1 VEDVNLALSLN
12 GIQEIYGLSPPS
24 ALGSSSSGASVSSNN
39 VVNLSEFS
47 KQPIPKCPL
56 LPELSLH
63 WLAVDGFQPL
73 IPENPSAAT
82 TVIHASVVGDPN
94 DAADQPLSLPKEI
107 QHFYYRT
114 TGLILACDHAAL
126 PVVLDSLRN
135 DMGLQELVPY
145 FSKFIYQQIR
155 ASTRSLPLLRALI
168 CTVSALISNKSLRI
182 EFHLQQLL
190 PAIFTCIVATRLSSS
205 SAGDHWSL
213 RSAAAQVIVQICR
226 KYSELFPDFQ
236 ARFCK
241 TYVDALTLSLTAV
254 VKGKDKEKDSEKQL
268 SSLATM
274 YGGLVGLTALGH
286 SAVRSL
292 ILPRTQKL
300 LERLNLAVGTSGNG
314 KTSGN
319 IMKNQNLKDRENAAE
334 KCRSAILHALGAYM
348 VSRMKLSPPIMLVEK
363 KLNSGIRG
371 PGSISRKRPRS
382 VLTPSNNEMQ
392 TGPGIDGQEKV
403 IVRPEVEEPESP
415 VCGFEE
421 ALVPYY
427 ASASRDLY
435 YCRLFI

>member
-12 GIQEIYGLSPPS
+12 GIQEIYGLCPPNS
-24 ALGSSSSGASVSSNN
+24 LGASSSGATVPSNT
-39 VVNLSEFS
+39 VVNLLEFA

-73 IPENPSAAT
+73 IPENPSAST
-82 TVIHASVVGDPN
+82 TAIHPSVVSDGGDIS
-94 DAADQPLSLPKEI
+94 DQPLSLPKEI
-107 QHFYYRT
+107 QHFFYRT
-114 TGLILACDHAAL
+114 TGLILACENATL

-168 CTVSALISNKSLRI
+168 STVSALINNKALRM

-205 SAGDHWSL
+205 FAADHWSL
-213 RSAAAQVIVQICR
+213 RAAAAQVVALICR

-241 TYVDALTLSLTAV
+241 TYVDALTLSLTVAA
-254 VKGKDKEKDSEKQL
+254 KGKDKEKDNEKQT
-268 SSLATM
+268 SSLACM
-274 YGGLVGLTALGH
+274 FGGLVGLQALGQMV
-286 SAVRSL
+286 VRSL
-292 ILPRTQKL
+292 LLPRAQEL
-300 LERLNLAVGTSGNG
+300 LERINLAMDSRGKGT
-314 KTSGN
+314 
-319 IMKNQNLKDRENAAE
+319 IMSRNQYIKDKEHAAE
-334 KCRSAILHALGAYM
+334 KCRTALLHALGSYM
-348 VSRMKLSPPIMLVEK
+348 ISRLRLPPALKIEGTLSAPRAAAPPAKKRKPSPDDALSPVAGL
-363 KLNSGIRG
+363 
-371 PGSISRKRPRS
+371 
-382 VLTPSNNEMQ
+382 
-392 TGPGIDGQEKV
+392 
-403 IVRPEVEEPESP
+403 EEE
-415 VCGFEE
+415 
-421 ALVPYY
+421 LVPYY
-427 ASASRDLY
+427 ATSCRDLH